1 MELKLAYESSR
12 SARILNNSPLLYQV
26 KVLIITY
33 VVFHPGWVGSCAA
46 FCNWRGYHIGYQCAR
61 RELCELRE
69 VSMCLMRIPSTPL
82 QLHKA

>member
-61 RELCELRE
+61 RELYERGFDVPNE
-69 VSMCLMRIPSTPL
+69 DPSTPL